1 MMRSRNILT
10 CRRRQAPKWLWV
22 TATDKLCKQFG
33 NDLDFSKCH
42 VCFSSQIADKCTMEK
57 NGIEDGLDFPRPAAV

>member
-1 MMRSRNILT
+1 MP
-10 CRRRQAPKWLWV
+10 AKAGAKVVVV

-42 VCFSSQIADKCTMEK
+42 VCFSFQIADKCTMEK
-57 NGIEDGLDFPRPAAV
+57 NGIEDGLDFRGQPLFDM